1 MGWALVLRC
10 QGADRSAQ
18 RWELRGCVCLVQ
30 RHVEVDSQR
39 VVDQLVHHEGG
50 FGADGQ
56 IVFELEDKQH
66 EQQDGARRRD
76 DDARSRGDH
85 EVIGH
90 MLEVVEEELLL
101 GHRTS
106 RRVAASVDATPRAA
120 QDTHAQVPFFLKTK
134 KAASTPMTVVPRRL
148 PTRPL
153 VAHHTHTSHIAPP
166 GPGRWNTQQTPSP
179 QLRAPSTARSCALH

>member
-1 MGWALVLRC
+1 MGGAL
-10 QGADRSAQ
+10 GE
-18 RWELRGCVCLVQ
+18 WELRGCVCLVQ

-101 GHRTS
+101 GHRT
-106 RRVAASVDATPRAA
+106 RRRGAASLPAAVLHRTRTPR
-120 QDTHAQVPFFLKTK
+120 VSFFRFWKPVLR
-134 KAASTPMTVVPRRL
+134 SL
-148 PTRPL
+148 PK
-153 VAHHTHTSHIAPP
+153 
-166 GPGRWNTQQTPSP
+166 
-179 QLRAPSTARSCALH
+179 